1 MDSSP
6 LSEFLCS
13 PRPWIRTWRTGSPG
27 SQCRRIWAE
36 LSSSPP
42 MSPCYMAAPALVI
55 RICLVPPPLPYP
67 QPGFCFHALLTKLHE
82 GFDFLQCMPSKSS
95 KTSSFSLPIPLPPT
109 SWSAQFYC
117 LLHRSLGTPG
127 PGASHLPLNF
137 GPSSPSREHCPWASR
152 PPLSPAALSSAHSQS
167 PAALFGSCPS
177 CSLLQNGRSTPNVLE
192 GL

>member
-55 RICLVPPPLPYP
+55 RICLVPPHSPTPSQGFVSMHCSQNFMKALIFSNACPAKALKLHPFLCPFPSLPPPGQLSSTASCTGLWGHQVLVLLTSLSTLDPAAPPVSTALGPPGHLSLPLPCLQLTP
-67 QPGFCFHALLTKLHE
+67 SHLQP
-82 GFDFLQCMPSKSS
+82 
-95 KTSSFSLPIPLPPT
+95 
-109 SWSAQFYC
+109 
-117 LLHRSLGTPG
+117 SLG
-127 PGASHLPLNF
+127 HVLPV
-137 GPSSPSREHCPWASR
+137 
-152 PPLSPAALSSAHSQS
+152 LSYRMADQPQMS
-167 PAALFGSCPS
+167 
-177 CSLLQNGRSTPNVLE
+177 
-192 GL
+192 